1 MTDAEIVARI
11 PLQIRLNLPCATS
24 WSEPP
29 FGGGR
34 HTLVAWD
41 VAGSELWIDRVD
53 GSVTGIVNG
62 RVHLVS
68 PDLPALDDLS
78 AAFRVA
84 TAGAVGASPRLRR
97 KIERRLL
104 RAVGRID
111 PALADPG
118 TFWSW
123 VAENLSEPLD
133 PAVPTDRAVEA
144 ATGSGSPAVTSV
156 PAQRATPGNRRR
168 AGAPSDDQVPA
179 QSRPESRHRH
189 RSS

>member
-24 WSEPP
+24 WAELPVGS
-29 FGGGR
+29 GR

-41 VAGSELWIDRVD
+41 VAGSELWVDRID

-68 PDLPALDDLS
+68 PDLPALEDLS

-84 TAGAVGASPRLRR
+84 TADAVGASPRLRH

-123 VAENLSEPLD
+123 VAENL
-133 PAVPTDRAVEA
+133 AGPTDPSASTGRIDETAVD
-144 ATGSGSPAVTSV
+144 TGRSTTSMVPGQRRSSG
-156 PAQRATPGNRRR
+156 GRRR
-168 AGAPSDDQVPA
+168 AGAPIDDQVPT